1 MGPSIRPDDFNLLVR
16 DRFYVKSAL
25 ILKDDKHI
33 EFRIVY
39 INNDGITKIIVSEP
53 EIKIIVPK
61 NRILSTWVNIL
72 KTIIEKDK
80 TTSESVRGD
89 IEHGYTSVEE
99 VDYPNEY
106 TMWHSSWYK
115 HNYIFL
121 QPFYSYDG
129 ALLRLSY
136 LISEL
141 VDDEIVSEDVIEADP
156 EIHQYPVKIV

>member
-1 MGPSIRPDDFNLLVR
+1 MDRELLKTLIIFIILIVIKRYGFTIMGFRKV
-16 DRFYVKSAL
+16 VKSYVDVTSNEKGR
-25 ILKDDKHI
+25 ILLTVNKKGLGKFNKKKTY
-33 EFRIVY
+33 ELKY
-39 INNDGITKIIVSEP
+39 
-53 EIKIIVPK
+53 IKIK
-61 NRILSTWVNIL
+61 
-72 KTIIEKDK
+72 K
-80 TTSESVRGD
+80 D
-89 IEHGYTSVEE
+89 IEEGYASVDE

-141 VDDEIVSEDVIEADP
+141 VDDNIISDDSIETDP
-156 EIHQYPVKIV
+156 EIHQYPVKFI

>member
-1 MGPSIRPDDFNLLVR
+1 MGPSIRPDDFNLIVR

-39 INNDGITKIIVSEP
+39 INNEGITKIIVNEP

-80 TTSESVRGD
+80 STSESVRGD
-89 IEHGYTSVEE
+89 IEQGYSSIEE
-99 VDYPNEY
+99 IDYPNEY

-141 VDDEIVSEDVIEADP
+141 VDDEIISEDVIEADP

>member
-1 MGPSIRPDDFNLLVR
+1 MIPNIRPDDFNLVIR
-16 DRFYVKSAL
+16 DRFYVKSSL
-25 ILKDDKHI
+25 VTKGDKYI

-39 INNDGITKIIVSEP
+39 IDSGGITSSINKEP
-53 EIKIIVPK
+53 EIKIVVPESK
-61 NRILSTWVNIL
+61 ILSTWIRLL
-72 KTIIEKDK
+72 KDIINKDK
-80 TTSESVRGD
+80 NMSDTIKKD
-89 IEHGYTSVEE
+89 IEEGYASVDE

-106 TMWHSSWYK
+106 TMWHSNWYK

-141 VDDEIVSEDVIEADP
+141 VDDNIISDDSIETDP
-156 EIHQYPVKIV
+156 EIHQYPVKFI

>member
-1 MGPSIRPDDFNLLVR
+1 MNPSIRPDDFNLLIR
-16 DRFYVKSAL
+16 DRFYIKNSLVTKE
-25 ILKDDKHI
+25 KKHI

-39 INNDGITKIIVSEP
+39 IDKNGITKTINENAEIVIVVP
-53 EIKIIVPK
+53 ESKI
-61 NRILSTWVNIL
+61 LLTWVKVL
-72 KTIIEKDK
+72 KYIIKKDK
-80 TTSESVRGD
+80 DTSESIKKD
-89 IEHGYTSVEE
+89 IEEGFASVDE

-141 VDDEIVSEDVIEADP
+141 VEDEILIEEYIEIDP
-156 EIHQYPVKIV
+156 EIHKYPVKIV

>member
-1 MGPSIRPDDFNLLVR
+1 MIPNIRPDDFNLVIR
-16 DRFYVKSAL
+16 DRFYVKSSL
-25 ILKDDKHI
+25 VTKGDKYV

-39 INNDGITKIIVSEP
+39 IDSGGITSFINKEP
-53 EIKIIVPK
+53 EIKIVVPENK
-61 NRILSTWVNIL
+61 ILSTWIRLL
-72 KTIIEKDK
+72 KDIINKDK
-80 TTSESVRGD
+80 NMSDTIKKD
-89 IEHGYTSVEE
+89 IEEGYASVDE

-141 VDDEIVSEDVIEADP
+141 VDDNIISDDSIETDP
-156 EIHQYPVKIV
+156 EIHQYPVKFI

>member
-1 MGPSIRPDDFNLLVR
+1 MIPNIRPDDFNLLIR
-16 DRFYVKSAL
+16 DRFYVKSSL
-25 ILKDDKHI
+25 ITKEDKHI

-39 INNDGITKIIVSEP
+39 INNGGITSFINTEP
-53 EIKIIVPK
+53 EIKIIVPECK
-61 NRILSTWVNIL
+61 ILSTWIRIL
-72 KTIIEKDK
+72 KDIINKDRS
-80 TTSESVRGD
+80 TSDNIKKD
-89 IEHGYTSVEE
+89 IEEGYASVDE

-141 VDDEIVSEDVIEADP
+141 VDDTIISDDSIETDP
-156 EIHQYPVKIV
+156 EIHQYPVKFI